1 MVNNLIQNIIPN
13 ETIINIIDEIT
24 HHFGCRW
31 ISLEI
36 KRIAVDQ
43 LDPTGKRPILSNA
56 CRVAN
61 SKILLRTT
69 YFTAGYQ
76 LGTKIEHAKALQNQL
91 KKEHFNKKKYFLFN
105 NF

>member
-1 MVNNLIQNIIPN
+1 LVNNLIQNIIPN

-43 LDPTGKRPILSNA
+43 LDPTGQDTGFRNKLADI
-56 CRVAN
+56 
-61 SKILLRTT
+61 
-69 YFTAGYQ
+69 TAYSRQ
-76 LGTKIEHAKALQNQL
+76 E
-91 KKEHFNKKKYFLFN
+91 KEPRH
-105 NF
+105 